1 MSVLVAVIS
10 QDHGV
15 VASDGRR
22 FGSAVVNFASGELNR
37 PAEVETD
44 DFDKTF
50 AVRGGQ
56 IVGAGCG
63 VLEFSG
69 RTVGQHIDEIVGAA
83 ASKESFLE
91 IVERIAAGMLVRLN
105 AIEESE
111 ISSQARILDLILVG
125 RDYVSRGSAVNQVD
139 APRPRKCP
147 RRELASGVLHG
158 RKRRCRRSR
167 PTFSGG
173 PFCR

>member
-44 DFDKTF
+44 GFDKTF

-63 VLEFSG
+63 VLEFRVELSG
-69 RTVGQHIDEIVGAA
+69 NT
-83 ASKESFLE
+83 LT
-91 IVERIAAGMLVRLN
+91 RL
-105 AIEESE
+105 
-111 ISSQARILDLILVG
+111 
-125 RDYVSRGSAVNQVD
+125 SAQ
-139 APRPRKCP
+139 P
-147 RRELASGVLHG
+147 RRRKASL
-158 RKRRCRRSR
+158 RLSR
-167 PTFSGG
+167 ESQRA
-173 PFCR
+173 C